1 MKKIIALF
9 VAVVMFMTLFMSY
22 GYAKDLITVKTD
34 IDDVKTDNKYF
45 IISGSGQPNTV
56 VELILNDNLSHK
68 WVIDDTMLFAK
79 LLTLSYGD
87 NYIVIK
93 AYKGDQLQILKGHVI
108 LTKKD
113 GVLRITI
120 TAIEDIIKSL
130 LR

>member
-1 MKKIIALF
+1 MKKIIVLF

-68 WVIDDTMLFAK
+68 WVIDDTMFFAK

-130 LR
+130 SR

>member
-9 VAVVMFMTLFMSY
+9 VAVIIFMAIFMSF
-22 GYAKDLITVKTD
+22 GYAQDLITVKTN

-56 VELILNDNLSHK
+56 VELILNDNLSNK

-93 AYKGDQLQILKGHVI
+93 AYKGDQLQIIKGHVI

-113 GVLRITI
+113 GVLQITI

>member
-1 MKKIIALF
+1 LKKIIVLF

>member
-9 VAVVMFMTLFMSY
+9 VAVIIFMAIFMSF
-22 GYAKDLITVKTD
+22 GYAQDLITVKTN

-45 IISGSGQPNTV
+45 VISGSGQPNTV
-56 VELILNDNLSHK
+56 VELILNDNLSNK

-93 AYKGDQLQILKGHVI
+93 AYKGDQLQIIKGHVI

-113 GVLRITI
+113 GVLQITI

>member
-1 MKKIIALF
+1 LKKIIALF

>member
-1 MKKIIALF
+1 MKKIIVLF

>member
-1 MKKIIALF
+1 LKKIIALF
-9 VAVVMFMTLFMSY
+9 VAVIIFMAIFMSF
-22 GYAKDLITVKTD
+22 GYAQDLITVKTN

-56 VELILNDNLSHK
+56 VELILNDNLSNK

-93 AYKGDQLQILKGHVI
+93 AYKGDQLQIIKGHVI

-113 GVLRITI
+113 GVLQITI

>member
-1 MKKIIALF
+1 LKKIIALF
-9 VAVVMFMTLFMSY
+9 VAVIIFMAIFMSF
-22 GYAKDLITVKTD
+22 GYAQDLITVKTN

-45 IISGSGQPNTV
+45 VISGSGQPNTV
-56 VELILNDNLSHK
+56 VELILNDNLSNK

-93 AYKGDQLQILKGHVI
+93 AYKGDQLQIIKGHVI

-113 GVLRITI
+113 GVLQITI

>member
-1 MKKIIALF
+1 MKKIIVLF

-68 WVIDDTMLFAK
+68 WVIDDTMFFAK